1 MIIRKIT
8 PLKMKAVIATDS
20 ISFLGEVL
28 FTFECP
34 QDILINRSRPV
45 HEATGG
51 HAVRGNYC
59 IHHALGNF
67 ADNHTI
73 FHANIDLKWRIY
85 DFSNNFLSFMDIQP
99 NIILEIFAP

>member
-28 FTFECP
+28 LTFECP

-85 DFSNNFLSFMDIQP
+85 DFSNNFLSFMDI
-99 NIILEIFAP
+99 